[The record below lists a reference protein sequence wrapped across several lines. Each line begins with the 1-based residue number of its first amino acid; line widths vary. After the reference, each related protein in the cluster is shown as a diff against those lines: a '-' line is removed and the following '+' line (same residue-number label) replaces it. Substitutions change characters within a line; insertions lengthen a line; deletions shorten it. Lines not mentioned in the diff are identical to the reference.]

1 LREFF
6 LRRRQRLF
14 TPGQQ
19 PDPVAGRGKP
29 LGGRAADAGG
39 GAADHNDRWVSLI
52 HCVHPINSLR
62 LGRLWFRWMAR
73 GRVWRLARFP
83 LIVKIRV
90 GDGSGFLPAGIK
102 TCTFMKPVAGDR
114 TIARQ

>member
-1 LREFF
+1 
-6 LRRRQRLF
+6 
-14 TPGQQ
+14 
-19 PDPVAGRGKP
+19 
-29 LGGRAADAGG
+29 
-39 GAADHNDRWVSLI
+39 
-52 HCVHPINSLR
+52 
-62 LGRLWFRWMAR
+62 MAR

-90 GDGSGFLPAGIK
+90 GDGSGFLPVGVK